1 VFELA
6 ATDGEPLNGG
16 GCIVT
21 GVLLFKGMQV
31 GVLPGDFTITVDES
45 GAFKANFI
53 LATAYNVLPL
63 WLRIAHDELN
73 QARIASDA
81 VGSKWGINADEN
93 CELLIAELE
102 PSLQVFVSCGIAL
115 DALYDQLR
123 PFANLS
129 DQDSKAWKTNRTAR
143 ESQIVEVIRRVF
155 KLNPQ
160 MTAAFRKNIS
170 QIFEFRNRG
179 VHPSLELK
187 RPCTRPDVPGGVD
200 WKFSAY
206 KYANARICFEQTMY
220 MIIHLYERKSE
231 NGDVNNLLENVVHTL
246 EQLKVIHRT
255 GEPGQPS
262 I

>member
-1 VFELA
+1 M
-6 ATDGEPLNGG
+6 
-16 GCIVT
+16 
-21 GVLLFKGMQV
+21 KV

-45 GAFKANFI
+45 GAFTANLI

-73 QARIASDA
+73 QARIASAA
-81 VGSKWGINADEN
+81 VANMWGANADEN
-93 CELLIAELE
+93 RELLIAELE
-102 PSLQVFVSCGIAL
+102 PSLQVFVSCGIAV

-129 DQDSKAWKTNRTAR
+129 AQDLKAWKTNRTAR
-143 ESQIVEVIRRVF
+143 ANQIVEVIRRVF

-160 MTAAFRKNIS
+160 MTAAFQKNIS
-170 QIFEFRNRG
+170 QILKFRNKG

-187 RPCTRPDVPGGVD
+187 RACARPDVPVGVD
-200 WKFSAY
+200 WNFSAY

-220 MIIHLYERKSE
+220 MIIHLYERRSE
-231 NGDVNNLLENVVHTL
+231 SDDVNDLLDNVVQAL
-246 EQLKVIHRT
+246 EQLKVVHRT
-255 GEPGQPS
+255 GESGQPP